1 MEQVSAAFCLFPT
14 LNQTCFT
21 NKTLFLI
28 VKYFSL
34 DDINQEFNLESASK
48 VEEMRN
54 EIILNKN
61 FNQEEFFNFLS
72 VQTNETRI
80 FNGWI
85 EQNKSLKNL
94 LIHQTAKEK
103 FTDSNKWREH
113 ALFDKFK
120 SYIGPFFLVL
130 LQKKALSEISEE
142 WATIFSYFELIDDEN
157 RLFLE
162 QSLYLGIRNKID
174 QSLSIC
180 NNKSITETDFH
191 QQLLFLLSDAC
202 IAIHNSL
209 SRASHHL
216 KIAFTEQILQLFYHP
231 SCSAKLAHC
240 MILQLEKINLN
251 EEQKKSLQTIKQK
264 IKLGEIQ
271 FSHQPQKDK
280 QSIVKNVSLL
290 VLGLALIGII
300 YFLVNQNFEVT
311 TQNYRDASSLA
322 SFSIKE
328 RKEIDSLIR
337 SMKENEN
344 DSVTIDE
351 NYFGSYIILR
361 KPFENMLAE
370 KIYRDLAQDMSN
382 HFGGVY
388 DTTISISE
396 SKLSDELIS
405 KTMSL
410 KALKEKNELEW
421 KNVSEYTLILFAWN
435 EDSNSPV
442 YSGIIAP
449 KKTLKFSSIKN
460 MRIMA
465 VPGIGYGKIPTKN
478 GKEFQ
483 ILKNH
488 FCAIDFNFEY
498 ATQQVYTL
506 SKNAFKTNKILIEG
520 KLGEVVGISDSQGV
534 LDIE

>member
-1 MEQVSAAFCLFPT
+1 MKDEIALKKAFST
-14 LNQTCFT
+14 
-21 NKTLFLI
+21 
-28 VKYFSL
+28 
-34 DDINQEFNLESASK
+34 
-48 VEEMRN
+48 
-54 EIILNKN
+54 
-61 FNQEEFFNFLS
+61 EEFERFLS
-72 VQTNETRI
+72 IQSTETNI

-94 LIHQTAKEK
+94 LLHLVVKEHFK
-103 FTDSNKWREH
+103 DAYRWREH
-113 ALFDKFK
+113 ALFENFK
-120 SYIGPFFLVL
+120 RYVGPFFLVI
-130 LQKKALSEISEE
+130 LQKKSLSDISGD

-180 NNKSITETDFH
+180 NNKSITETDFQ

-209 SRASHHL
+209 SRSSHSL
-216 KIAFTEQILQLFYHP
+216 KIEFTENTLQLFYHP
-231 SCSAKLAHC
+231 KCTAKSAHW

-280 QSIVKNVSLL
+280 KSIVKNVSLL

-351 NYFGSYIILR
+351 NYFGSSIILR
-361 KPFENMLAE
+361 KPFENILAE
-370 KIYRDLAQDMSN
+370 KIYRDLEQDMSN

-405 KTMSL
+405 KTTSL
-410 KALKEKNELEW
+410 KALKGKNELEW

-498 ATQQVYTL
+498 ATQQVFTL
-506 SKNAFKTNKILIEG
+506 SKNAVKTNKILIEG